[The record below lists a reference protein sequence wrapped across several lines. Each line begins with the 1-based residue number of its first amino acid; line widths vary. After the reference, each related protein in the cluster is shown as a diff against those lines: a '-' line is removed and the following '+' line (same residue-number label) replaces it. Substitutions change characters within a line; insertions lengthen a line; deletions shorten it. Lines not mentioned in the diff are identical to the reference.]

1 MNLTEIKRENKQ
13 RDGGFQVFP
22 FAAETVSQARQ
33 STHSH
38 SDGQVRS
45 FNVASAN
52 QIAVGIAD
60 PRFNDCALQ
69 FGRRVA
75 GRAFRHSSVNL
86 DQLAIVNS
94 RSETDRNGV
103 RISGHAVS
111 CKLKIA
117 GGRLVQLFN
126 EYLGVLSIATAKMPS
141 QDQFASS
148 LDCEK
153 RPSIALSLV
162 IRIPFVAF
170 FAIAKSPKLVSLNL
184 FSFDF
189 TDAVLQKALALSVF
203 TGLRSLASLRSG
215 RRLSDVA
222 DVVLNEL
229 PVIAALHPHVGAA
242 VGWLP
247 VDRPA
252 VRHDGELATL
262 EEANHVLV
270 GHVRVLAVLERRH
283 VLRLVLDLTKRRNVR
298 VVVGHDAVDGL
309 AVLVIKPQLCCRPL
323 LV

>member
-75 GRAFRHSSVNL
+75 SRAFRHSSVNL

-94 RSETDRNGV
+94 RSETDRNGL

-117 GGRLVQLFN
+117 GGRLVGFCL
-126 EYLGVLSIATAKMPS
+126 
-141 QDQFASS
+141 
-148 LDCEK
+148 
-153 RPSIALSLV
+153 
-162 IRIPFVAF
+162 
-170 FAIAKSPKLVSLNL
+170 
-184 FSFDF
+184 
-189 TDAVLQKALALSVF
+189 
-203 TGLRSLASLRSG
+203 LRSL
-215 RRLSDVA
+215 
-222 DVVLNEL
+222 
-229 PVIAALHPHVGAA
+229 
-242 VGWLP
+242 
-247 VDRPA
+247 
-252 VRHDGELATL
+252 
-262 EEANHVLV
+262 
-270 GHVRVLAVLERRH
+270 
-283 VLRLVLDLTKRRNVR
+283 
-298 VVVGHDAVDGL
+298 
-309 AVLVIKPQLCCRPL
+309 Q
-323 LV
+323 